1 MLTLL
6 ILFQLERMADAQRA
20 ALDPNRILVAQ
31 QAQAMEA
38 RAQHREVVK
47 VQPESHLTPE
57 EERQHARFM
66 EPGRAVTVPSTR

>member
-6 ILFQLERMADAQRA
+6 IVWQLERMAEAQRA
-20 ALDPNRILVAQ
+20 TEAALNANRILVAR
-31 QAQAMEA
+31 QAQAMEV

-57 EERQHARFM
+57 EERQHARFK
-66 EPGRAVTVPSTR
+66 EPTGPPCK